1 MVIMDSIERNGNV
14 VSMDCYEE
22 GDVNCGH
29 HVVFDVETLRIMN
42 QAVNNI
48 YTRQAIWRIHDLL
61 KENGELPR
69 KASSYWC

>member
-1 MVIMDSIERNGNV
+1 MVKMENIERNGDA

-22 GDVNCGH
+22 GDINRGH
-29 HVVFDVETLRIMN
+29 HVVFDIGTLEIIN

-48 YTRQAIWRIHDLL
+48 YTRQSIWRIHNLLRESDDL
-61 KENGELPR
+61 PS